1 MPGSTAANLSTANT
15 ANTAKEIGSQSLGCF
30 KQTNVNPTIEETGNK
45 EGRESRRKEQAMT
58 HVSEQMA
65 ISCPGSMLRS
75 FLLDL
80 GGLKGLCW
88 LCHAPL
94 HRYCPSSQCLNNL
107 DVRLKVLY
115 CIIKYHKSVYN
126 ICNSVCAKGV
136 IFSCAQFQVQRSSGQ
151 GG

>member
-1 MPGSTAANLSTANT
+1 MEPYPSIPFYIFRARVDCCQLVDCKHCEHGEGDRISESWLFQANQCESN
-15 ANTAKEIGSQSLGCF
+15 
-30 KQTNVNPTIEETGNK
+30 EETGNK

-115 CIIKYHKSVYN
+115 CIIKYHKSV
-126 ICNSVCAKGV
+126 
-136 IFSCAQFQVQRSSGQ
+136 
-151 GG
+151 